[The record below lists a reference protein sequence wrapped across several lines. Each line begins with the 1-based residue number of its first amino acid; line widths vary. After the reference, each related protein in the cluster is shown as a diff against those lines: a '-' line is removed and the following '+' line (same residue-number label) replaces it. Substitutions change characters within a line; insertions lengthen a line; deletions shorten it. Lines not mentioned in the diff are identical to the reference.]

1 MMKLKNVMYTGLAAI
16 SIWSCSKDD
25 DSTPTPITELENQA
39 PSVSFVSPT
48 GNVSADG
55 TIWNNVSIELSA
67 ADADGSVSKVE
78 LFIDGTKEAEFNSA
92 PYTFDWDS
100 KNVEDG
106 AIELKATVTDNE
118 GDVTTEAITV
128 NVLNVLLDY
137 NLYDGF
143 LTSGDNTIRFT
154 YITSPAPEQ
163 EILYISEVGQG
174 TFNEVVQRPA
184 DFDGDTFDVHLLEF
198 VDDDEDEGQITTYH
212 GIGPGV
218 FSPTPATATDFGN
231 ELGQANVTFSDVPDH
246 DYALI
251 FSGGNTNPIGE
262 GTERSFTIFDN
273 FNLGY
278 VYLQKGDEGSYLAVP
293 FGVDN
298 HNLSL
303 SIMNT
308 SMQARSFTDNG
319 VNDTASF
326 LVQGYTGAGR
336 FSPAVTIY
344 RENVALGGSA
354 YETNFHVP
362 NDEDEVFDHYY
373 TNARLQEN
381 GRTYVHEAY
390 NEILESMVKKDATF
404 VVDNK
409 TMAELDVTATST
421 DNFDFLSMTSQIAA
435 SDTFT
440 FKWNSY
446 SEDDNVSF
454 PPIPTEVFEATNG
467 VFNSSDIA
475 FKEANIT
482 LLIEDR
488 DNYEGYADYKDIRFG
503 RKTEDTERNE
513 RVYVFEIF

>member
-1 MMKLKNVMYTGLAAI
+1 MKLKNVMYTGLAAI

-25 DSTPTPITELENQA
+25 DSTPTTTPEPGNQA

-55 TIWNNVSIELSA
+55 TLWNSVSIELSA

-106 AIELKATVTDNE
+106 TIELKATVTDNE
-118 GDVTTEAITV
+118 GDATTEAITV

-143 LTSGDNTIRFT
+143 LTSGDNAIRFT
-154 YITSPAPEQ
+154 YITSPAPEK
-163 EILYISEVGQG
+163 EILYISEIGQG

-218 FSPTPATATDFGN
+218 FSPTPATSIDFGN
-231 ELGQANVTFSDVPDH
+231 ELGQANVKFSDVPDH

-251 FSGGNTNPIGE
+251 FSGGNTNPIAE

-278 VYLQKGDEGSYLAVP
+278 VYLQKGGEGSYLAVP

-308 SMQARSFTDNG
+308 SMQARSFMDDG
-319 VNDTASF
+319 INDTANF
-326 LVQGYTGAGR
+326 LVEGHTGAGH
-336 FSPAVTIY
+336 FSPAVNVY

-354 YETNFHVP
+354 FETNFHVP
-362 NDEDEVFDHYY
+362 NDEDEVFDHYS
-373 TNARLQEN
+373 TTVRLQEN
-381 GRTYVHEAY
+381 GKTYFHEAY
-390 NEILESMVKKDATF
+390 NEILSAMTKKNVTF
-404 VVDNK
+404 AADNK
-409 TMAELDVTATST
+409 TMAQLNVTATTT
-421 DNFDFLSMTSQIAA
+421 DEFDFLNMISQIKA
-435 SDTFT
+435 SDTFS
-440 FKWNSY
+440 FRWNSY
-446 SEDDNVSF
+446 SQDDNVSF

-467 VFNSSDIA
+467 VFNGSDIA
-475 FKEANIT
+475 FKEASIV
-482 LLIEDR
+482 LWLEDL
-488 DNYEGYADYKDIRFG
+488 DDYEGYNDYSDSRFG
-503 RKTEDTERNE
+503 RKMQDTERNE
-513 RVYVFEIF
+513 RVYVFETF